1 MYFLGGGGAQFV
13 LLCSVDS
20 FLLLIFLFVS
30 CLLISCLLSSWPVC
44 AASIAGPSV
53 RVHVWLSPRLQFL
66 LFGSCSVLLA
76 YSMLW
81 QSESLSGRES
91 SSPRCHRRTASSVW
105 QAAHCSV
112 HRGQPPL
119 HRHQPVS
126 TLVEGFGLCCRG
138 SRLIYQQVSLSPPG
152 GAPERSA
159 PFQECGLALLS
170 RLTVLASMSAPSFSS
185 RRVSPPKGVDQ
196 CLVVVRRKN
205 PFHNF

>member
-1 MYFLGGGGAQFV
+1 M
-13 LLCSVDS
+13 
-20 FLLLIFLFVS
+20 FLFS
-30 CLLISCLLSSWPVC
+30 CLLISWLLYSCPVC

-105 QAAHCSV
+105 QAAHCTV

-126 TLVEGFGLCCRG
+126 TLVEGSGLW
-138 SRLIYQQVSLSPPG
+138 
-152 GAPERSA
+152 
-159 PFQECGLALLS
+159 ALLQ
-170 RLTVLASMSAPSFSS
+170 REQAHLPAGQPASTGGDTRAKRAVSEVWVGTPVPVDCPAAMVGPSFRSC
-185 RRVSPPKGVDQ
+185 RVSPPRGVDQ
-196 CLVVVRRKN
+196 CLGVVLRSGLELRCRKPTCPPLGGPPGPRSTTN
-205 PFHNF
+205 GS